1 MRRSFA
7 ERLRSQGRAHL
18 GRVAGR
24 YISVARLPNAEQQV
38 IVERRALAGEML
50 LDFTLNRR
58 EATKLHHLLEI
69 YIENT

>member
-1 MRRSFA
+1 M
-7 ERLRSQGRAHL
+7 
-18 GRVAGR
+18 
-24 YISVARLPNAEQQV
+24 ARLPNAEQQV